1 MGLGARLRG
10 ILRVWRSGEEETATN
25 RGRSVQEQNAG
36 RRVLTM
42 LFLVGAA
49 LVVGCQSASVTG
61 GGWLPKPAE
70 ARWDAVAI
78 HLRGLD
84 VAMVEIGC
92 RYGEL
97 YWGGLDQNWGY
108 ADCDT
113 LCP

>member
-1 MGLGARLRG
+1 M
-10 ILRVWRSGEEETATN
+10 
-25 RGRSVQEQNAG
+25 QERNAD

-49 LVVGCQSASVTG
+49 LVVGCQSASVPG

-84 VAMVEIGC
+84 VAMVEIGY